1 MWDNFLHIF
10 QIRQTL
16 GTENRLETLPVM
28 KMDQVQLKFY
38 DLNMLKF
45 CIQSFLFYFIFWL
58 VFCEKLINLCGL
70 TVFIYKLYE

>member
-1 MWDNFLHIF
+1 
-10 QIRQTL
+10 
-16 GTENRLETLPVM
+16 M
-28 KMDQVQLKFY
+28 KMDQVQMKFY